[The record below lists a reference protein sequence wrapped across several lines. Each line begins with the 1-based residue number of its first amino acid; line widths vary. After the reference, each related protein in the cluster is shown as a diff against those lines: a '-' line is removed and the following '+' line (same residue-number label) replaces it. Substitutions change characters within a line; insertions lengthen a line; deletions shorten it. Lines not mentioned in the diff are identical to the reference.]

1 MAKRKRTHE
10 QTTIYE
16 TLHTKQDRVTRN
28 LLKTGD
34 EEEFEGIIGII
45 RIRKSK
51 DRQHNSQKKRRS
63 TKHTHSTK
71 DRVT

>member
-16 TLHTKQDRVTRN
+16 TLHTNQDRATRN

-34 EEEFEGIIGII
+34 EEEFEGTIGII

-51 DRQHNSQKKRRS
+51 DRQYNGQNKKDDLQNIHIAL
-63 TKHTHSTK
+63 KIE
-71 DRVT
+71 

>member
-16 TLHTKQDRVTRN
+16 TLHTNQDRATRN

-34 EEEFEGIIGII
+34 EEEFEGTIGII

-51 DRQHNSQKKRRS
+51 DRQHNDQTKREKQRS
-63 TKHTHSTK
+63 TGTK
-71 DRVT
+71 

>member
-1 MAKRKRTHE
+1 MAKRKRTHQ

-16 TLHTKQDRVTRN
+16 TLHTNQDRATRN

-34 EEEFEGIIGII
+34 EEEFEGTIGII

-51 DRQHNSQKKRRS
+51 DRQYNGQNKKDDLQNIHIAL
-63 TKHTHSTK
+63 KIE
-71 DRVT
+71 